1 MTKIRSFACP
11 LALLGITIVTP
22 VWAQDSVADFGHL
35 VWRDQVH
42 VFTSPVHIKK
52 RDWTWLLPVAGVTAF
67 LFATDQRNM
76 SERIHTN
83 AEARDRSL
91 DFSNVG
97 LGSLAAVPSFYAWQ
111 GWRNRDGY
119 EQETGWLAARAVADT
134 LIASE
139 GLRLITRRERPTA
152 SGSANFF
159 TSGPADSAFPSMHAA
174 SAWALASV
182 VAHRYPG
189 WLTDLMVYGLAGGVS
204 ASRVIGREH
213 SPSDVFVGSALGFLI
228 GKYVAGTG
236 SQRRTWNW
244 MDASRYSPAG
254 AKQTTGRDGGTAGP
268 SGSTYVPMDSWIYGA
283 LDRLASLG
291 YIPSQM
297 AGLRPWT
304 RAECLRQTREAQ
316 SRIPPPGAP
325 TPAIDSQATLRATAL
340 PTEAEDLVTALQKE
354 FANDSDAP
362 AIVLQSVYARNGV
375 IAGPVLNNSYH
386 FGQTWI
392 NDYGRPFG
400 RGWNS
405 DDGFIVNARSG
416 RFYVHV
422 QGEVQ
427 HAPGTP
433 PLSLPVR
440 QTLAGLD
447 GLPVVQAAQPSVDT
461 NRFRT
466 IEAYAGFQVG
476 DLDFSVGKQTL
487 YWGPTYDAPLSY
499 STNAEP
505 TKNLKVST
513 AHPVHLGPLGEV
525 RVEFV
530 MGKLGGD
537 IYTWRPWFNGV
548 KFSFKLTKDLEMGFT
563 RTSILWGLGHPITL
577 GSLITNFTSTISP
590 PGSSEGLY
598 NAKDPGA
605 RQGGFDFRYR
615 VPGLANWLT
624 LYADSYCHDDPSPLA
639 APRRAAINPGIYL
652 SHIPGVPKLDF
663 RVEDPSTIPM
673 DEAWDRYGGNFNYW
687 NNQYRSGPTNYGTL
701 IGSWVGRDARTQEG
715 WLGYALS
722 PRTRIE
728 LSARHLKGSSNFL
741 PGGATQSDIA
751 LKASYQLDR
760 QWNVGLFAQYE
771 NFLIPI
777 LGPRNS
783 NVSSWVQLTWEP
795 NLVLLG
801 KGTKQ

>member
-1 MTKIRSFACP
+1 MSKGRPFAYL
-11 LALLGITIVTP
+11 LALLLGITVRVP
-22 VWAQDSVADFGHL
+22 ARAQDSIADFGHL

-42 VFTSPVHIKK
+42 VFTSPAHIKK
-52 RDWTWLLPVAGVTAF
+52 KEWQWLLPVAGATAF
-67 LFATDQRNM
+67 LFAADQRNM

-83 AEARDRSL
+83 VEARDRSL
-91 DFSNVG
+91 EFSNLG
-97 LGSLAAVPSFYAWQ
+97 LGSLAAIPAFYAWQ

-119 EQETGWLAARAVADT
+119 EEETGWLAARAVADT

-139 GLRLITRRERPTA
+139 AISLAARRTRPSASGADSFFTA
-152 SGSANFF
+152 SPAN
-159 TSGPADSAFPSMHAA
+159 SAFPSMHAA

-189 WLTDLMVYGLAGGVS
+189 WLTDLVVYGLAGGVS

-213 SPSDVFVGSALGFLI
+213 SPSDAFVGSALGFLI
-228 GKYVAGTG
+228 GRYVAGTG
-236 SQRRTWNW
+236 QQRQPWNW
-244 MDASRYSPAG
+244 IDSSRYSPPAARKTADNDG
-254 AKQTTGRDGGTAGP
+254 ATAGP
-268 SGSTYVPMDSWIYGA
+268 SGASYVPMDSWIYGA

-291 YIPSQM
+291 YIASQIS
-297 AGLRPWT
+297 GLRPWT
-304 RAECLRQTREAQ
+304 RAECLRQAREAE
-316 SRIPPPGAP
+316 SHLPDAGAA
-325 TPAIDSQATLRATAL
+325 TFAIDSRAASRAAALR
-340 PTEAEDLVTALQKE
+340 TEAWDLVAALQNE
-354 FANDSDAP
+354 FAHDSDAP

-386 FGQTWI
+386 LGQTSI

-416 RFYVHV
+416 RFFVHV
-422 QGEVQ
+422 QGEMQ
-427 HAPGTP
+427 HAPGSP

-440 QTLAGLD
+440 QTFAGLD
-447 GLPVVQAAQPSVDT
+447 EIPLQAAQPSVDT

-466 IEAYAGFQVG
+466 IEAYAGFRVG

-499 STNAEP
+499 SMNAEP

-537 IYTWRPWFNGV
+537 MYTWRPWFNGV
-548 KFSFKLTKDLEMGFT
+548 KFSFKLTKDLEVGFT
-563 RTSILWGLGHPITL
+563 RTSILFGLGHPITL
-577 GSLITNFTSTISP
+577 GRLINNFTSTTSP
-590 PGSSEGLY
+590 PGSSQGLY

-652 SHIPGVPKLDF
+652 THIPGVPKLDF

-687 NNQYRSGPTNYGTL
+687 NNQYRSGPTNYGNL
-701 IGSWVGRDARTQEG
+701 IGSWVGRDARAQEG

-728 LSARHLKGSSNFL
+728 LSARHLKGSSHFL
-741 PGGATQSDIA
+741 PGGATQLDID
-751 LKASYQLDR
+751 LKASYQLNR
-760 QWNVGLFAQYE
+760 EWSASLSVQYE

-801 KGTKQ
+801 KGTK